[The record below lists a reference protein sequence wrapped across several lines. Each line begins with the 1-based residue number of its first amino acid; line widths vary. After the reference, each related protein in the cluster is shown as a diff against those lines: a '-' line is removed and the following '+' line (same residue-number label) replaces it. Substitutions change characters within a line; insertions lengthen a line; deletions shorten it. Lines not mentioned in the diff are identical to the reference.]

1 MKIINPASGYY
12 NKYTTAKT
20 AAGKA
25 DSAASAKNGGPAA
38 AEKPTG
44 ITNTLELLASLGNDN
59 QGKTTSVSSYARDI
73 YQLGQS
79 SLYATLS
86 ESQKNGIKE
95 FLKDETDLS
104 EVYVYSGENVEI
116 DSETLAKAI
125 EADPSLSKQATTN
138 AASGRDLLEML

>member
-1 MKIINPASGYY
+1 MKIINPASSYY

-25 DSAASAKNGGPAA
+25 DSAAAAKNGGPASA
-38 AEKPTG
+38 DKATG
-44 ITNTLELLASLGNDN
+44 ITNSLELLASLGNDN

-79 SLYATLS
+79 NLYATLS

-95 FLKDETDLS
+95 FLNGETDLS
-104 EVYVYSGENVEI
+104 EVYVYSGDNVEI
-116 DSETLAKAI
+116 DPEI
-125 EADPSLSKQATTN
+125 
-138 AASGRDLLEML
+138 GRAHV